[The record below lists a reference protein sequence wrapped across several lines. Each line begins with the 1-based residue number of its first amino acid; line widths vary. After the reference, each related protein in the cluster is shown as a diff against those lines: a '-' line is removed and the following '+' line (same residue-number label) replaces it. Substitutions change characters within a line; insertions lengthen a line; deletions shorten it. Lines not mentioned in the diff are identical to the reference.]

1 MSSVIHIPDS
11 ENWRSHLRNHRHLL
25 VGCVLLSIAVHALAL
40 WLLPDW
46 RRFAETVPVPVLDVV
61 LAARE
66 PEVVAPAPA
75 TMVPRSAPPR
85 EVSKRNPEPR
95 PVAPRVPER
104 NLVPAPL
111 TRIAPDPVAAPAFTV
126 PAAEPALAGK
136 TDRGAA
142 PAVSA
147 SPAAAAAAAPAPAA
161 VPATPPAF
169 NVAYL
174 RNPPPRYPLA
184 ARRNGEQGTVLL
196 KVLVSAEGLP
206 LRVELDQSSG
216 SSYLDTAA
224 LDAVRAWRFV
234 PARRGAQNIE
244 GWARVPVT
252 FRLEG

>member
-1 MSSVIHIPDS
+1 MSSVIHRPDS

-25 VGCVLLSIAVHALAL
+25 AGGLLFSIAVHALAL
-40 WLLPDW
+40 WLFPDW
-46 RRFAETVPVPVLDVV
+46 MPFMKTAPVPVLDVV

-66 PEVVAPAPA
+66 PEVVAPAPV
-75 TMVPRSAPPR
+75 VPHSAPPR
-85 EVSKRNPEPR
+85 AVSKRNPEPR
-95 PVAPRVPER
+95 PMAPRVPER
-104 NLVPAPL
+104 NLAPPPL
-111 TRIAPDPVAAPAFTV
+111 IRAAPDPVAAPVFTV
-126 PAAEPALAGK
+126 PAMEPVPASQPARTVTQSEVLPSTAPSATLA
-136 TDRGAA
+136 
-142 PAVSA
+142 
-147 SPAAAAAAAPAPAA
+147 AA
-161 VPATPPAF
+161 VPVTPPVF

-216 SSYLDTAA
+216 SSYLDAA
-224 LDAVRAWRFV
+224 AQDAVRTWRFV

-244 GWARVPVT
+244 DWARVPVT